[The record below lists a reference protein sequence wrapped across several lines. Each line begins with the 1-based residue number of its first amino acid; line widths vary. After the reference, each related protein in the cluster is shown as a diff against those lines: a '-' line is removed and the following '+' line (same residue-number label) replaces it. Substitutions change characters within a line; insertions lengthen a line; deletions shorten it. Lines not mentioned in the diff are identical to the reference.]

1 MGPPLLNQL
10 KTLMPRPDGTS
21 WQTENI
27 FITGSTVGS
36 QNLPVAD
43 LTSAHVVSTVTL
55 SIAQY
60 TYAYDYPVSYTHTH
74 TFDNFFKGGTVPLM
88 LDVLRLSPFYL
99 LQA

>member
-1 MGPPLLNQL
+1 MADREHLYHRFVYL
-10 KTLMPRPDGTS
+10 TRA
-21 WQTENI
+21 
-27 FITGSTVGS
+27 GS

-55 SIAQY
+55 SIVQY

-74 TFDNFFKGGTVPLM
+74 RFDNFFKGGTVPLM
-88 LDVLRLSPFYL
+88 LDVLRLSLFYL

>member
-1 MGPPLLNQL
+1 MTLLPAVRGFKNMSSILRYIVLQ
-10 KTLMPRPDGTS
+10 KKRP
-21 WQTENI
+21 NYPI
-27 FITGSTVGS
+27 
-36 QNLPVAD
+36 LP
-43 LTSAHVVSTVTL
+43 
-55 SIAQY
+55 Y

>member
-1 MGPPLLNQL
+1 MYL
-10 KTLMPRPDGTS
+10 TRD
-21 WQTENI
+21 
-27 FITGSTVGS
+27 GS

-74 TFDNFFKGGTVPLM
+74 TFDNFVFQRWDGPFNAGRIATES
-88 LDVLRLSPFYL
+88 VLSFASVNQNDRQPYFEDRSGVQLPYSM
-99 LQA
+99 